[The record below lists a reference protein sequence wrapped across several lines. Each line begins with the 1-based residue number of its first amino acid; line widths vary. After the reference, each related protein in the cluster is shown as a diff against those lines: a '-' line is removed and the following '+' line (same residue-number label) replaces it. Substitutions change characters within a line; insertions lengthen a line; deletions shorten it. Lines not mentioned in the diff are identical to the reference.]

1 MITNVNFVIE
11 GKSYEVKAR
20 VPQNNT
26 IPDEGIRV
34 MTINNAIEDVKK
46 QYGVNPR
53 RLFADVYKEAILR

>member
-1 MITNVNFVIE
+1 MITKVNFVYE
-11 GKSYEVKAR
+11 GKSHEVEAR

-26 IPDEGIRV
+26 IPDEGIRI

-53 RLFADVYKEAILR
+53 NLFADVYKEAILR